1 MSEKFDIKPHII
13 IDTGTGYCKSGFS
26 TEKAPSSII
35 PCLVGRPKYASGRV
49 GFDKKK
55 FFVGS
60 EAAAI
65 SGVLN
70 INNPLS
76 EGVIN
81 NWDDI
86 EKMLGFIFSSE
97 LKVDPSDYNILLTE
111 TPMNPKENK
120 EKLAQII
127 FENFNAQGLYIALES
142 LLSLFS
148 AGKDTGIS
156 VDIGDGISHFVPIYY
171 GCSIPHAMIRINL
184 AGRDLTQ
191 YMNQLL
197 ENKGLKFD
205 TMAEKEII
213 KDIKEKV
220 CYVYNNNL
228 NNIDNEIKNIESIWY
243 ELPDGNKI
251 ELKEERIKC
260 PEVLF
265 NPTLI
270 NRNDKNI
277 SQNCYEAIEK
287 CDNDIKK
294 EIYNCIVLSGGSTM
308 FPGFEERFY
317 KEIKNL
323 TSDEMKSEIKIETGN
338 DKKYEVWTGGA
349 MLSMSGFDLKWITKS
364 EYEESGDLIV
374 HKKCV

>member
-1 MSEKFDIKPHII
+1 MSDKFDIKPHII
-13 IDTGTGYCKSGFS
+13 IDTGTGFCKSGFS
-26 TEKAPSSII
+26 TEETPSSII
-35 PCLVGRPKYASGRV
+35 SCLVGRPKYASGRV

-55 FFVGS
+55 FFIGS

-70 INNPLS
+70 INNPIS
-76 EGVIN
+76 EGVVN

-97 LKVDPSDYNILLTE
+97 LKVDPSEYNVLLTE

-120 EKLAQII
+120 EKLAQIM
-127 FENFNAQGLYIALES
+127 FENFNIQGLYIELES

-156 VDIGDGISHFVPIYY
+156 VDIGDGISTFVPIYY
-171 GCSIPHAMIRINL
+171 GCSLPHAMIRSNL
-184 AGRDLTQ
+184 GGRILTE
-191 YMNQLL
+191 YMNKLL
-197 ENKGLKFD
+197 KNKDNNNFK

-213 KDIKEKV
+213 RDIKEKA
-220 CYVYNNNL
+220 CYISNDIYE
-228 NNIDNEIKNIESIWY
+228 NEIKKLENFWY

-260 PEVLF
+260 PEILF
-265 NPTLI
+265 NPGII
-270 NRNDKNI
+270 NKQEKNI
-277 SQNCYEAIEK
+277 SRNCYEAIEK
-287 CDNDIKK
+287 CDIDIKK
-294 EIYNCIVLSGGSTM
+294 EIYNCIVLSGGSSI
-308 FPGFEERFY
+308 FQGLEERFI

-323 TSDEMKSEIKIETGN
+323 VNNEMKNEVKIVTGN
-338 DKKYEVWTGGA
+338 DKKYGVWTGGA
-349 MLSMSGFDLKWITKS
+349 MLTMSGFELKWITKA

-374 HKKCV
+374 HKKCI

>member
-1 MSEKFDIKPHII
+1 MADKLDIKPNII
-13 IDTGTGYCKSGFS
+13 IDLGTGYCKSGFS
-26 TEKAPSSII
+26 TDEIPSSII
-35 PCLVGRPKYASGRV
+35 SCLVGKPKYASGRV

-55 FFVGS
+55 FFVGK
-60 EAAAI
+60 EASAI

-70 INNPLS
+70 INNPVS

-86 EKMLGFIFSSE
+86 EKLLGYIFSSE
-97 LKVDPSDYNILLTE
+97 LKVDPSEYNILLTE

-120 EKLAQII
+120 EKLAQIM
-127 FENFNAQGLYIALES
+127 FENFNVQRCYIALES

-156 VDIGDGISHFVPIYY
+156 VDIGDGISSFVPIYY
-171 GCSIPHAMIRINL
+171 GCSLPYAIIRSNV
-184 AGRDLTQ
+184 AGRLLTK
-191 YMNQLL
+191 YLNELL
-197 ENKGLKFD
+197 EKKGYNFS

-213 KDIKEKV
+213 KDIKEKG
-220 CYVYNNNL
+220 CYISNDNYENEL
-228 NNIDNEIKNIESIWY
+228 KNIDNFLY

-265 NPTLI
+265 NPSII
-270 NRNDKNI
+270 NNNDKNI
-277 SQNCYEAIEK
+277 SQNCYEAVEK

-294 EIYNCIVLSGGSTM
+294 DIYKCIDLTGGSSM
-308 FPGFEERFY
+308 FPGLEERFY
-317 KEIKNL
+317 KEIKDL
-323 TSDEMKSEIKIETGN
+323 VDIDMKNEIKIENLNGR
-338 DKKYEVWTGGA
+338 KYGVWTGGA
-349 MLSMSGFDLKWITKS
+349 ILTMSGFELKWITKA

-374 HKKCV
+374 HKKCI

>member
-1 MSEKFDIKPHII
+1 MSDKFDIKPHII
-13 IDTGTGYCKSGFS
+13 IDLGTGYCKSGFS
-26 TEKAPSSII
+26 TEESPSSII
-35 PCLVGRPKYASGRV
+35 SCLVGRPKYSSGRV
-49 GFDKKK
+49 GFDKRK

-60 EAAAI
+60 EAASI

-70 INNPLS
+70 INNPIS

-97 LKVDPSDYNILLTE
+97 LKVDPSEYNILLTE

-120 EKLAQII
+120 EKLAQIM
-127 FENFNAQGLYIALES
+127 FENFNIQGLYIALES
-142 LLSLFS
+142 LLSLFN

-156 VDIGDGISHFVPIYY
+156 VDIGDGISSFVPIYY
-171 GCSIPHAMIRINL
+171 GCSLPHAIKRSNL
-184 AGRDLTQ
+184 AGRILTQ
-191 YMNQLL
+191 YMKKLL
-197 ENKGLKFD
+197 EDKGKIFS

-213 KDIKEKV
+213 KDIKEKA
-220 CYVYNNNL
+220 CYISNDNFL
-228 NNIDNEIKNIESIWY
+228 NEGKLKNYLY
-243 ELPDGNKI
+243 ELPDGNQI
-251 ELKEERIKC
+251 ELNEERIKC

-265 NPTLI
+265 NPGII
-270 NRNDKNI
+270 NREDKNI

-294 EIYNCIVLSGGSTM
+294 EMYNCIVLSGGSSM
-308 FPGFEERFY
+308 FEGFDERFS

-323 TSDEMKSEIKIETGN
+323 VNNDIKNEIKIETGN
-338 DKKYEVWTGGA
+338 VKKYGVWTGGA
-349 MLSMSGFDLKWITKS
+349 LLTMSGFDLKWITKA

>member
-1 MSEKFDIKPHII
+1 MADKLDIKPNII
-13 IDTGTGYCKSGFS
+13 IDLGTGYCKSGFS
-26 TEKAPSSII
+26 TDEIPSSII
-35 PCLVGRPKYASGRV
+35 SCLVGKPKYASGRV

-55 FFVGS
+55 FFVGK
-60 EAAAI
+60 EASAI

-70 INNPLS
+70 INNPVS

-86 EKMLGFIFSSE
+86 EKLLGYIFSSE
-97 LKVDPSDYNILLTE
+97 LKVDPNEYNILLTE

-120 EKLAQII
+120 EKLAQIM
-127 FENFNAQGLYIALES
+127 FENFNVQRCYIALES

-156 VDIGDGISHFVPIYY
+156 VDIGDGISSFVPIYY
-171 GCSIPHAMIRINL
+171 GCSLPYAIIRSNV
-184 AGRDLTQ
+184 AGRLLTK
-191 YMNQLL
+191 YLNELL
-197 ENKGLKFD
+197 EKKGYNFS

-213 KDIKEKV
+213 KDIKEKG
-220 CYVYNNNL
+220 CYISNDNYENEL
-228 NNIDNEIKNIESIWY
+228 KNIDNFLY

-265 NPTLI
+265 NPSII
-270 NRNDKNI
+270 NNNDKNV
-277 SQNCYEAIEK
+277 SQNCYEAVEK

-294 EIYNCIVLSGGSTM
+294 HIYKCIDLTGGSSM
-308 FPGFEERFY
+308 FPGLEERFY
-317 KEIKNL
+317 KEIKDLVDN
-323 TSDEMKSEIKIETGN
+323 DMKNEIKIENLNGR
-338 DKKYEVWTGGA
+338 KYGVWTGGA
-349 MLSMSGFDLKWITKS
+349 ILTMSGFELKWITKA

-374 HKKCV
+374 HKKCI

>member
-1 MSEKFDIKPHII
+1 MADKLDIKPNII
-13 IDTGTGYCKSGFS
+13 IDLGTGYCKSGFS
-26 TEKAPSSII
+26 TDEIPSSII
-35 PCLVGRPKYASGRV
+35 SCLVGKPKYASGRV

-55 FFVGS
+55 FFVGK
-60 EAAAI
+60 EASAI

-70 INNPLS
+70 INNPVS

-86 EKMLGFIFSSE
+86 EKLLGYIFSSE
-97 LKVDPSDYNILLTE
+97 LKIDPNEYNILLTE

-120 EKLAQII
+120 EKLAQIM
-127 FENFNAQGLYIALES
+127 FENFNVQRCYIALES

-156 VDIGDGISHFVPIYY
+156 VDIGDGISSFVPIYY
-171 GCSIPHAMIRINL
+171 GCSLPYAIIRSNV
-184 AGRDLTQ
+184 AGRLLTK
-191 YMNQLL
+191 YLNELL
-197 ENKGLKFD
+197 EKKGYNFS

-213 KDIKEKV
+213 KDIKEKG
-220 CYVYNNNL
+220 CYISNDNYENEL
-228 NNIDNEIKNIESIWY
+228 KNIDNFLY

-265 NPTLI
+265 NPSII
-270 NRNDKNI
+270 NNNDKNV
-277 SQNCYEAIEK
+277 SQNCYEAVEK

-294 EIYNCIVLSGGSTM
+294 DIYNCIDLTGGSSM
-308 FPGFEERFY
+308 FPGLEERFY
-317 KEIKNL
+317 KEIKDL
-323 TSDEMKSEIKIETGN
+323 VDIDMKNEIKIEN
-338 DKKYEVWTGGA
+338 LNSRKYGVWTGGA
-349 MLSMSGFDLKWITKS
+349 ILTMSGFELKWITKA

-374 HKKCV
+374 HKKCI

>member
-1 MSEKFDIKPHII
+1 MADKLDIKPNII
-13 IDTGTGYCKSGFS
+13 IDLGTGYCKSGFS
-26 TEKAPSSII
+26 TDEIPSSII
-35 PCLVGRPKYASGRV
+35 SCLVGKPKYASGRV

-55 FFVGS
+55 FFVGK
-60 EAAAI
+60 EASAI

-70 INNPLS
+70 INNPVS

-86 EKMLGFIFSSE
+86 EKLLGYIFSSE
-97 LKVDPSDYNILLTE
+97 LKIDPNEYNILLTE

-120 EKLAQII
+120 EKLAQIM
-127 FENFNAQGLYIALES
+127 FENFNVQRCYIALES

-156 VDIGDGISHFVPIYY
+156 VDIGDGISSFVPIYY
-171 GCSIPHAMIRINL
+171 GCSLPYAIIRSNV
-184 AGRDLTQ
+184 AGRLLTK
-191 YMNQLL
+191 YLNELL
-197 ENKGLKFD
+197 EKKGYNFS

-213 KDIKEKV
+213 KDIKEKG
-220 CYVYNNNL
+220 CYISNDNYENEL
-228 NNIDNEIKNIESIWY
+228 KNIDNFLY

-265 NPTLI
+265 NPSII
-270 NRNDKNI
+270 NNNDKNV
-277 SQNCYEAIEK
+277 SQNCYEAVEK

-294 EIYNCIVLSGGSTM
+294 DIYKCIDLTGGSSM
-308 FPGFEERFY
+308 FPGLEERFY
-317 KEIKNL
+317 KEIKDL
-323 TSDEMKSEIKIETGN
+323 VDIDMKNEIKIENLNGR
-338 DKKYEVWTGGA
+338 KYGVWTGGA
-349 MLSMSGFDLKWITKS
+349 ILTMSGFELKWITKA

-374 HKKCV
+374 HKKCI